1 MPRHLLSVWNPSYAD
16 DALDQHL
23 RILLERADDAD
34 GGDPYV
40 WWAKVRSRSRVQ
52 ALEHLPEIL
61 ALDEQIGSEVE
72 THLYL
77 TDYRSLYVAH
87 LGQITTDEVRDDPEA
102 CRAMPRYYLEEPH
115 VLVDAWFQLWDL
127 RRLVGDDTPG
137 VIDALRELRNV
148 RYHGHPVSLYGGMVD
163 LPLVVERTREVSWFE
178 GREGLL
184 DTRLWAQQDREF
196 RGSTEQTA
204 HELRDHL
211 IGPDLWRLLDPGTR
225 SFLASGE
232 AMYRARA
239 RDPHFD
245 FSAVAVA
252 YAKAVEVELNALLF
266 PPLRRIF
273 ERRALADREV
283 RVDGR
288 SVDLGGAVPHQ
299 SLGALRTLLLH
310 EERVRQG
317 IRTVFTTHDFLLR
330 ALPADLERLAQVRNP
345 AAHAGSLRA
354 AELAPVRAGL
364 LGVGCDGLVCRLAR
378 VRMQVGRGES
388 G

>member
-23 RILLERADDAD
+23 RILLERAEGGAGPDA
-34 GGDPYV
+34 YV

-52 ALEHLPEIL
+52 PLEHLPEIL
-61 ALDEQIGSEVE
+61 ALDAQIGAGVE

-87 LGQITTDEVRDDPEA
+87 LGQVTADEVRDDPDE
-102 CRAMPRYYLEEPH
+102 CRAMPRYYLEEPR

-127 RRLVGDDTPG
+127 RRLVGDDTPA
-137 VIDALRELRNV
+137 VIEALRELGNV

-163 LPLVVERTREVSWFE
+163 LPLLVERKQEVSWFA

-184 DTRLWAQQDREF
+184 DARLWAQQDREF
-196 RGSTEQTA
+196 RGATEQLA

-211 IGPDLWRLLDPGTR
+211 VGPDLWRLLDPGTR

-232 AMYRARA
+232 AIYRARA

-245 FSAVAVA
+245 FSAAAVA

-266 PPLRRIF
+266 PALRRIF
-273 ERRALADREV
+273 ERRTPADREV

-288 SVDLGGAVPHQ
+288 PLDLGGAVPHQ
-299 SLGALRTLLLH
+299 TLGALRTLLLH

-317 IRTVFTTHDFLLR
+317 VRTLFTTHDFPLR
-330 ALPADLERLAQVRNP
+330 ELPAALERLAQVRNP
-345 AAHAGSLRA
+345 AAHGGSLRA

-378 VRMQVGRGES
+378 VRMQVARGED
-388 G
+388 